1 MSLTDGIDVLHVSS
15 LSRPQVDL
23 TFERFR
29 FLAPCQRLRAIVCVL
44 SAHLRRVLKST
55 CVCLR
60 FREQC
65 LRSEITSVS
74 RIALVLLLRFVAS
87 NMDVNTP
94 ASKRSQLI
102 GNTAIVRKR
111 CVIHT
116 NSTCVCWRLSVATF
130 TQKRKDASFDLW
142 PPLRAQ
148 HEYWRQQRMFKETAC
163 KVERNFPARPALGAG
178 FHVCDCI
185 CKAFYNVPW
194 ASYNIMFYQY
204 YFKRCFVSGVCR
216 YRLWQ

>member
-1 MSLTDGIDVLHVSS
+1 MSKLYKRILRGHVNKRFILSADWVIVSARFWSS
-15 LSRPQVDL
+15 DSTLFRACIIYFVYGGFQLSNPVGYRYLSRPQVDL

-60 FREQC
+60 LREQC

-74 RIALVLLLRFVAS
+74 RVANDLLLRLVAG

-102 GNTAIVRKR
+102 GTAAIVRKR
-111 CVIHT
+111 GVIHKK
-116 NSTCVCWRLSVATF
+116 STCVCWRLSVAAF
-130 TQKRKDASFDLW
+130 TQRRRDASFDLW
-142 PPLRAQ
+142 PPL
-148 HEYWRQQRMFKETAC
+148 YT
-163 KVERNFPARPALGAG
+163 V
-178 FHVCDCI
+178 
-185 CKAFYNVPW
+185 
-194 ASYNIMFYQY
+194 
-204 YFKRCFVSGVCR
+204 R
-216 YRLWQ
+216 Y

>member
-1 MSLTDGIDVLHVSS
+1 MFLMPHECSPIKSSFVSLLPSLLLKSPTINVRALEEYRVVIESKA

-60 FREQC
+60 LREQC
-65 LRSEITSVS
+65 LRSEITLVS
-74 RIALVLLLRFVAS
+74 RVANVLLLRLVAG
-87 NMDVNTP
+87 NMDVNTL

-111 CVIHT
+111 CVIHKKL
-116 NSTCVCWRLSVATF
+116 TCVCLRLSVAAF
-130 TQKRKDASFDLW
+130 T
-142 PPLRAQ
+142 
-148 HEYWRQQRMFKETAC
+148 
-163 KVERNFPARPALGAG
+163 
-178 FHVCDCI
+178 
-185 CKAFYNVPW
+185 
-194 ASYNIMFYQY
+194 
-204 YFKRCFVSGVCR
+204 
-216 YRLWQ
+216 

>member
-1 MSLTDGIDVLHVSS
+1 MTHSQLTKIDPAHPRGDVIERRACEVFKNYRSTFDDVTDDVILRNVGGLIGGVIP

-60 FREQC
+60 LREQC

-74 RIALVLLLRFVAS
+74 RVANVLLLRLVAG
-87 NMDVNTP
+87 NMDVNTL

-102 GNTAIVRKR
+102 GTAAIVRKR
-111 CVIHT
+111 GVIHKK
-116 NSTCVCWRLSVATF
+116 STCVCWRLSVAAF
-130 TQKRKDASFDLW
+130 TQKRRDASFDLW
-142 PPLRAQ
+142 PPLDLR
-148 HEYWRQQRMFKETAC
+148 R
-163 KVERNFPARPALGAG
+163 V
-178 FHVCDCI
+178 
-185 CKAFYNVPW
+185 
-194 ASYNIMFYQY
+194 
-204 YFKRCFVSGVCR
+204 
-216 YRLWQ
+216 

>member
-1 MSLTDGIDVLHVSS
+1 MFDVIA

-60 FREQC
+60 LREQC
-65 LRSEITSVS
+65 LRSEITSLS
-74 RIALVLLLRFVAS
+74 RVANVLLLRFVAG

-142 PPLRAQ
+142 PPLR
-148 HEYWRQQRMFKETAC
+148 HTTTM
-163 KVERNFPARPALGAG
+163 
-178 FHVCDCI
+178 
-185 CKAFYNVPW
+185 
-194 ASYNIMFYQY
+194 S
-204 YFKRCFVSGVCR
+204 
-216 YRLWQ
+216 